1 MPRAARFVVP
11 DVAHHITQRGN
22 RQQPLFF
29 SDDDRMEY
37 ISILSASLQQ
47 FGTRCLS
54 WCLMDNHVHLMLVP
68 KDLDGLRAP
77 LSRTHT
83 IYAQRINRMQQCSG
97 HLFQGRYA
105 SYPMDDRHRMVA
117 ARYIENNPVVAGIV
131 QNAEDWRWSSAR
143 SHINRVDDGLTDWKE
158 IGQHVADWRAML
170 QDGLEAS
177 DGVEQALR
185 NGLPQG
191 GREWRNRIVGIANGS
206 RK

>member
-29 SDDDRMEY
+29 SDDDRLEY
-37 ISILSASLQQ
+37 ISILSASLKL
-47 FGTRCLS
+47 FGTRCLA
-54 WCLMDNHVHLMLVP
+54 WCLMGNHVHLMLVP
-68 KDLDGLRAP
+68 KDLDGLRGP

-105 SYPMDDRHRMVA
+105 SYPMDD
-117 ARYIENNPVVAGIV
+117 
-131 QNAEDWRWSSAR
+131 
-143 SHINRVDDGLTDWKE
+143 GLTDWHE
-158 IGQHVADWRAML
+158 IGKHVFDWEAILR
-170 QDGLEAS
+170 DGLEAS
-177 DGVEQALR
+177 DGIERALR

-191 GREWRNRIVGIANGS
+191 AQEWCKSITGANG
-206 RK
+206 